1 METNITNNTFLL
13 KVKNLSKHKFGS
25 NSEFLFEDIS
35 FDIKEGELLLL
46 RGANGCGKTTL
57 LKILNKIYP
66 YTDGEITLNSKI
78 TSILN
83 NTLPF
88 SDFLDMRMNIFLM
101 GSLLGFTNSQ
111 INSVID
117 KIVNLSE
124 IKTKSTVMNFSTGMK
139 ARLSFSIIKYL
150 SHNLIILDEVMANID
165 QSFKKTAIE
174 SINYLIYKKN
184 KSIVMVDH
192 NNFINVND
200 FPNLKYIKLTR

>member
-1 METNITNNTFLL
+1 METNITNNNFLL
-13 KVKNLSKHKFGS
+13 KVNNLSKHKFGS
-25 NSEFLFEDIS
+25 NNEFLFENIS
-35 FDIKEGELLLL
+35 FNIKEGELLLL
-46 RGANGCGKTTL
+46 RGANGSGKTTL
-57 LKILNKIYP
+57 LKIINKIYP
-66 YTDGEITLNSKI
+66 HTNGEIILNSKM

-88 SDFLDMRMNIFLM
+88 SDYLDMRMNIFLM

-111 INSVID
+111 INSAID

-124 IKTKSTVMNFSTGMK
+124 IKTKNTVMNFSTGMK

-150 SHNLIILDEVMANID
+150 SHDLIILDEVMANID

-174 SINYLIYKKN
+174 SINYLIFQKN

-192 NNFINVND
+192 NNFISVDD
-200 FPNLKYIKLTR
+200 FPNLKYIKLTH

>member
-35 FDIKEGELLLL
+35 FDIREGELLLL
-46 RGANGCGKTTL
+46 RGTNGCGKTTL

-66 YTDGEITLNSKI
+66 YTDGKITLNSKM

-117 KIVNLSE
+117 NIVNLSG

>member
-200 FPNLKYIKLTR
+200 FPKLKHIKLTR

>member
-1 METNITNNTFLL
+1 METNITNNNFLL
-13 KVKNLSKHKFGS
+13 KVNNLSKHKFGS
-25 NSEFLFEDIS
+25 NNEFLFENIS
-35 FDIKEGELLLL
+35 FNIKEGELLLL
-46 RGANGCGKTTL
+46 RGANGSGKTTL
-57 LKILNKIYP
+57 LKIINKIYP
-66 YTDGEITLNSKI
+66 HTHGEIILNSKM

-88 SDFLDMRMNIFLM
+88 SDYLDMRMNIFLM

-111 INSVID
+111 INSAID

-124 IKTKSTVMNFSTGMK
+124 IKTKNTVMNFSTGMK

-150 SHNLIILDEVMANID
+150 SHDLIILDEVMANID

-174 SINYLIYKKN
+174 SINYLIFQKN

-192 NNFINVND
+192 NDFISVDD
-200 FPNLKYIKLTR
+200 FPNLKYIKLTH